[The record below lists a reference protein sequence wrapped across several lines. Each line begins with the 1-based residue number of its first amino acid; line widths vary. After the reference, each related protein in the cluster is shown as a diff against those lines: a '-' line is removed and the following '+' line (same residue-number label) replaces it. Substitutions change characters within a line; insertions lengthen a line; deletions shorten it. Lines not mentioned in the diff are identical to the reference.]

1 MSEPIIYRHGETVCP
16 QCGHPLNALSQAG
29 GLVEQGEPEPGDL
42 SICIQCRSVLE
53 LTSIGGYRVMT
64 KDEIAALSEDERID
78 LEATQAY
85 LVMYDVWKRS
95 QEDTR

>member
-16 QCGHPLNALSQAG
+16 QCGHPLSALSQAG

-42 SICIQCRSVLE
+42 SICIHCRSVLE

-64 KDEIAALSEDERID
+64 PAEIAALPDECHID
-78 LEATQAY
+78 LEATQAH
-85 LVMYDVWKRS
+85 LDLYDAWKRS